1 MKYQRMETVDRA
13 GAAALVQKQIE
24 QIERADD
31 DRERGSMVLV

>member
-1 MKYQRMETVDRA
+1 METADRA

-24 QIERADD
+24 QIEHADD